1 MQKKGIVMKEEKGKG
16 LQTYLSPAAVWAL
29 SIGTIIGWGS
39 LVVTSSTYLADAGPA
54 GSVLGMLAGL
64 VITLFIGWNYHYMIN
79 CFPEAGGSYAFTREV
94 FGYDHGFLTAWF
106 LALTYLAVLWANATS
121 LPLFSRYFLGGL
133 FKFGYLY
140 TILGYDVYIGEA
152 LLTFGSVLLVALLC
166 MRLKRL
172 TAGLMVFMAGFFTLG
187 ILVCSV
193 SALIHPDHGF
203 QPAYI
208 PDKNEILQ
216 IMRIACISPWA
227 YIGFESISH
236 STEEFSFPRKKV
248 FRIMA
253 SALIVST
260 VLYILIILLSVTAYP
275 PEYSTWLEYIQ
286 DHGNLEGIKGLPAF
300 YAVNHYMGS
309 TGVTILIL
317 SLLALILTSLVGNI
331 TALSRLFYSL
341 GKDHILPHRF
351 SSLNE
356 QHVPSQALW
365 LIVGLTAVIPFLGR
379 TAIGWIVDVTTIG
392 AVIIYGFVSASAGR
406 MAALRGDRREKLT
419 GLIGLAAMA
428 IVGFYLLAPNLFS
441 TATLATESYILFA
454 FWAILGF
461 LYFRRIL
468 QTDHSKRFGKS
479 IIVWIVLLS
488 LVLFIALV
496 WMIQFTTEATNQTM
510 TSIQEFYNMDDTVSE
525 EAFIAQQRSA
535 LRASSMK
542 SSVTV
547 AVLFAI
553 SLSLLLSNFA
563 IMTRRLQE
571 SEAELGNAINMANTD
586 PLTGVKSKHAY
597 AVKEQNMNA
606 LLAEN
611 TVEPFAVA
619 VCDVNGLKQVN
630 DTLGHKA
637 GDEYIRSASRMICEI
652 FMHSPVYRVG
662 GDEFVVYLTGKDFE
676 RRQEL
681 MEQLHSQSEENIFTG
696 NVVVA
701 GGLADYRQGEDAS
714 VHDVFERADSR
725 MYVRKKELK
734 NMGAPAR

>member
-1 MQKKGIVMKEEKGKG
+1 MKEEKGKG

-392 AVIIYGFVSASAGR
+392 ATMVYGFVSGCCIKMGR
-406 MAALRGDRREKLT
+406 ERDDRKEVWTGILGVAAMI
-419 GLIGLAAMA
+419 LIGC
-428 IVGFYLLAPNLFS
+428 YLLLPNIF
-441 TATLATESYILFA
+441 TGGTMEPETYILFTV
-454 FWAILGF
+454 WAVFGFIFFHSILK
-461 LYFRRIL
+461 RDEER
-468 QTDHSKRFGKS
+468 RFGHS
-479 IIVWIVLLS
+479 IIVWIALLS
-488 LVLFIALV
+488 LILFTSMVGMSQSNMNTTQKVL
-496 WMIQFTTEATNQTM
+496 TE
-510 TSIQEFYNMDDTVSE
+510 IQEYYDLGDQEEKGPGFIDAEMERLRRSNTRSIVSV
-525 EAFIAQQRSA
+525 FS
-535 LRASSMK
+535 
-542 SSVTV
+542 
-547 AVLFAI
+547 LFGI
-553 SLSLLLSNFA
+553 SLLILVNNYS
-563 IMTRRLQE
+563 IMQKRARE
-571 SEAELGNAINMANTD
+571 NEIELGNIRDVANRD

-597 AVKEQNMNA
+597 VEQEHRVNEA
-606 LLAEN
+606 IQEN
-611 TVEPFAVA
+611 PEMAFAVV
-619 VCDVNGLKQVN
+619 VCDVNGLKVVN
-630 DTLGHKA
+630 DTQGHKA
-637 GDEYIRSASRMICEI
+637 GDAYICEACRIVCEI
-652 FMHSPVYRVG
+652 FQHSPVFRIG
-662 GDEFVVYLTGKDFE
+662 GDEFVAFLMGRDYEIRNELLQELNRRVEDNLRTGKAT
-676 RRQEL
+676 L
-681 MEQLHSQSEENIFTG
+681 S
-696 NVVVA
+696 A
-701 GGLADYRQGEDAS
+701 GMAEYHAGQDRKY
-714 VHDVFERADSR
+714 HTVFERADEQ
-725 MYVRKKELK
+725 MYQRKKQMK
-734 NMGAPAR
+734 GMGAAVR